1 MNNHLHPGT
10 PSRLPMLRIPA
21 PTSEVMAEAIRL
33 PRKKMEIRR
42 LVSDFLYHVDM
53 V

>member
-1 MNNHLHPGT
+1 MNSHLHPGT
-10 PSRLPMLRIPA
+10 PPRLPMLRIPA
-21 PTSEVMAEAIRL
+21 PMSEVKAEAMRF